1 MEAPFR
7 YPIAGLA
14 DVERLLVVLATSPHL
29 VPGSLRLA
37 EGRDLLGEQLSA
49 EGRPEALAP
58 ADTAG
63 DYGELLRALWEQPL
77 SAQRP
82 RFLRF
87 NAKLADEAGG
97 EFSMRIDVPSTGAWP
112 RWVDLEGS
120 RDPAVLARLR
130 TLYRSIGHDAALTLV
145 EV

>member
-14 DVERLLVVLATSPHL
+14 DVERLLDVLATSPHL

-37 EGRDLLGEQLSA
+37 EGGDVLAGQLAA
-49 EGRPEALAP
+49 EGRPEILP
-58 ADTAG
+58 AADAG
-63 DYGELLRALWEQPL
+63 VSFIPLLRALWEQPL
-77 SAQRP
+77 GAQRP

-87 NAKLADEAGG
+87 NAELAADPGVAC
-97 EFSMRIDVPSTGAWP
+97 SMRIDVPSTGRWP
-112 RWVDLEGS
+112 RWIDLEGS
-120 RDPAVLARLR
+120 RDPAVLLRLR
-130 TLYRSIGHDAALTLV
+130 TLYQSIADDARLTLL